1 VLCPDVAKLKITY
14 YDYKKKEWENEWS
27 TTTASGYQY
36 LPSHVRIAL
45 TVIDERGQEVT
56 YTTDARIHVTDRV
69 GYRPGN
75 SK

>member
-1 VLCPDVAKLKITY
+1 M
-14 YDYKKKEWENEWS
+14 
-27 TTTASGYQY
+27 TASGYQY

-69 GYRPGN
+69 AYRPAT